1 MFFEL
6 PSILNLDQFIIKRPT
21 SRIFGSLRWSHVRVL
36 QVRIT
41 LRNTKK
47 LALEEWEGTKK
58 ALPDSMLLYNTYVFQ
73 ANPQEAGTKTQSWS
87 RAWAWPFLTVL
98 SALIMCIASSQ
109 QPAKKQ
115 KVKEKCLCSF
125 DYIVYIFVIH
135 WWNFACIIYGNTK
148 YCDSFKGCVRSNK
161 SLKNSSIFKKNP
173 FNS

>member
-47 LALEEWEGTKK
+47 LALEEWEGTTKK

-115 KVKEKCLCSF
+115 KVKERCSF

-148 YCDSFKGCVRSNK
+148 YCDK
-161 SLKNSSIFKKNP
+161 IFFHFQKNP